1 MSSFEPDAEA
11 KCTEYIDLALRVDGG
26 SDINPEIYS
35 TLASVRLSQQRNED
49 ALKALQKSYSIW
61 QGAILADPDAEH
73 PATPLIPPFANR
85 MNIARLFIECE
96 SYQEALEILE
106 SCEEENDEDLE
117 MLYLLGLVNW
127 LLGEAAKDG
136 EEKRED
142 YIDSRESL
150 ERFMVVRP
158 HYKFDHAIQH

>member
-1 MSSFEPDAEA
+1 M
-11 KCTEYIDLALRVDGG
+11 DLALRVDAG

-61 QGAILADPDAEH
+61 QGAILADPDEEH
-73 PATPLIPPFANR
+73 PATPLIPPYANR

-96 SYQEALEILE
+96 SYDEALEILG

-127 LLGEAAKDG
+127 LVGEGAKDG
-136 EEKRED
+136 EEKREA

-150 ERFMVVRP
+150 DRFVTVSSGML
-158 HYKFDHAIQH
+158 